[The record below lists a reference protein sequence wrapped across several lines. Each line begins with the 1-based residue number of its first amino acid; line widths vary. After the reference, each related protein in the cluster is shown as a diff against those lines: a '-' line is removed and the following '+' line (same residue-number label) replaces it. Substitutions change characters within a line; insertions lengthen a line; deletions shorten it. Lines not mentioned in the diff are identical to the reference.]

1 MLRTERKAGKPSLES
16 SSAPIAGRS
25 GIVRG
30 LYSVLSPARGLVTDG
45 VGRLREARPNP
56 ASRPGSL
63 RERRVSGM
71 PSALVI
77 ATLVAITLAGCGSDP
92 SRPATTKAGGY
103 YLDDGP
109 GPNPPSN
116 LDSIAE
122 PAPKIEPIN
131 KYTSRPYSVLGHAYT
146 PYTRLTPYKARGVA
160 SWYGKR
166 YHGQKTSSG
175 EVYDMYSMTAAHT
188 LLPLP
193 SYARVTNVATG
204 KSVVVRVNDR
214 GPFHEDRLI
223 DLSYLAAQRLG
234 LLGRGSGLVEVEAI
248 IPGNEGPPPAAAN
261 AAPEPSPVPAA
272 VAVAAPPAAA
282 VSAEAGGIYVQLGA
296 FSAPGNADAFL
307 RKMRIDLG
315 WLADSMNVY
324 RKGGLYKVHAGPYSS
339 REEADGAAERVQKE
353 LGFKVLVLERP

>member
-1 MLRTERKAGKPSLES
+1 MQRRHDLTRPSNLGPRT
-16 SSAPIAGRS
+16 SAIFIA
-25 GIVRG
+25 
-30 LYSVLSPARGLVTDG
+30 
-45 VGRLREARPNP
+45 
-56 ASRPGSL
+56 
-63 RERRVSGM
+63 
-71 PSALVI
+71 ALAAMI
-77 ATLVAITLAGCGSDP
+77 IAGCGSTA
-92 SRPATTKAGGY
+92 SRPATGKPGGY

-109 GPNPPSN
+109 GANPPAN

-122 PAPKIEPIN
+122 PVPKIEPIN
-131 KYTSRPYSVLGHAYT
+131 KFTSRPYAVLGHAYT
-146 PYTRLTPYKARGVA
+146 PYTRLAPYKARGIA

-166 YHGQKTSSG
+166 YHGQKTSTG

-234 LLGRGSGLVEVEAI
+234 LLGRGSGMVEVEAI
-248 IPGNEGPPPAAAN
+248 IPGDDTPAAAVN
-261 AAPEPSPVPAA
+261 TAPQTVPAA
-272 VAVAAPPAAA
+272 VAQPAAPATTAA
-282 VSAEAGGIYVQLGA
+282 VSAETGGIYVQLGA

-307 RKMRIDLG
+307 QKMRMDLG

-324 RKGGLYKVHAGPYSS
+324 KKGGLYRVHAGPYPS
-339 REEADGAAERVQKE
+339 REEADRAAQRVQKE
-353 LGFKVLVLERP
+353 LGFKALVLDR